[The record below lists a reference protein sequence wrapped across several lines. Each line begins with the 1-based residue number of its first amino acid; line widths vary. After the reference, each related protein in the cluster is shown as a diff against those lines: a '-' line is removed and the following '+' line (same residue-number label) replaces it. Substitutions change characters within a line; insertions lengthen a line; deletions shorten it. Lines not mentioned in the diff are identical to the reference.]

1 LEFLEQDN
9 VARNRKSKKKHRAFP
24 ITLFI
29 NVVVVCPGHHVQA
42 AMIMMMINNI
52 ARYVGECAIN

>member
-9 VARNRKSKKKHRAFP
+9 VTRNRKNKKTSRFP

-29 NVVVVCPGHHVQA
+29 NVVVCPGHHVQA
-42 AMIMMMINNI
+42 AMMMMMINNS
-52 ARYVGECAIN
+52 A